1 MLDFFNH
8 SHSFYTLKELEKEGS
23 RYTKIPSIAVKNI
36 VQELIDD
43 GVVNCEKCGTTNLYW
58 CFKYDQ
64 YEKVKKQHQHYS
76 RKIKEKQQEREQ
88 LIERIH
94 EEKNRRKE
102 KSEFGSRNE
111 LLERLTYLRTEE
123 KSLQES
129 LNDLQENDAD
139 KALKRNT
146 ELAKAIE
153 TCTEAIESL
162 VYYFTKLSPVHVNE
176 QQLRQE
182 LGLPPEFED
191 INAPTEL

>member
-8 SHSFYTLKELEKEGS
+8 THSFYTLKELEKEGS
-23 RYTKIPSIAVKNI
+23 KYAKIPSIAVKNI

-43 GVVNCEKCGTTNLYW
+43 GLVNCEKCGTTNLYW

-64 YEKVKKQHQHYS
+64 YEKMKKQQQNYD
-76 RKIKEKQQEREQ
+76 RKIVEKEHEKTQ
-88 LIERIH
+88 LTEKIQ
-94 EEKNRRKE
+94 EEKARRKQ

-111 LLERLTYLRTEE
+111 LLKRLNLLKTEE
-123 KSLQES
+123 ETLQKT
-129 LNDLQENDAD
+129 LADLQENNAEQT
-139 KALKRNT
+139 LKRNA
-146 ELAKAIE
+146 ELTNAIE

-176 QQLRQE
+176 EQLRQE

-191 INAPTEL
+191 IVVHTEQ